1 LDYRR
6 YSTLMQNAINLASR
20 RRVLNVLAGLGLA
33 TSVTGMATSS
43 DAKRGKKHRKV
54 RLCHNGNT
62 LRVSVK
68 RKKKL
73 LRQGATRGA
82 CSLECTPS
90 CGTNELCVDGRCQPC
105 SVTCN
110 SAPEQCGEALQKAL
124 SKGGTVY
131 ACPGRYARNFLL
143 PNDVALIGAGQGMDP
158 SSDTILDAQGQGNV
172 VRVSLG
178 TTTTLRDVRIT
189 GGKAFGHGGGIENR
203 GTLVLSSCTIDDNH
217 APVPNSGG
225 GGIGNF
231 YVATLKNCTVSRNT
245 SSTAGGGIYNDTS
258 CRLTVEGSTINGNT
272 SNLGGGLSNGGK
284 ATLDSSTHITGNTAR
299 LAGGGGGIDN
309 DVSGR
314 ITLNGADVSGNTP
327 NNCIG
332 VSKCAANPT

>member
-225 GGIGNF
+225 GGIHGGRWHLQRHELQADCRRQHHQRKYEQPRRRF
-231 YVATLKNCTVSRNT
+231 DQRGEGHARQLHPHHREHCSPGRRRRRN
-245 SSTAGGGIYNDTS
+245 
-258 CRLTVEGSTINGNT
+258 RQ
-272 SNLGGGLSNGGK
+272 
-284 ATLDSSTHITGNTAR
+284 
-299 LAGGGGGIDN
+299 
-309 DVSGR
+309 
-314 ITLNGADVSGNTP
+314 
-327 NNCIG
+327 
-332 VSKCAANPT
+332 